1 MAPTWQGVLGGLD
14 GARITKRITSSR
26 VDIRDVLMLVLHQ
39 FLWLFVRLSI
49 HVTAQTRSDRMR
61 RLGVC
66 VYVHRYPIGRN
77 WHG

>member
-1 MAPTWQGVLGGLD
+1 MEARSAHKGRHRAERSGADVARVLGGLD

-49 HVTAQTRSDRMR
+49 HVTAQTRSDCM
-61 RLGVC
+61 
-66 VYVHRYPIGRN
+66 
-77 WHG
+77 